1 MTLKHQRR
9 PILLWS
15 DLLSLIAYNNIT
27 QLLYGMLPSCN
38 TVNLTLKYQRRPIYF
53 GQIHCLWSPITIQRN
68 CYTAY
73 FQAEILMN
81 FSVDTPTL
89 KTLQNLSNVLRL
101 QTYRVIPDH
110 MTLTENRSK
119 ISTQDIKYILVI
131 QRFRLYFSTRWN

>member
-1 MTLKHQRR
+1 
-9 PILLWS
+9 
-15 DLLSLIAYNNIT
+15 
-27 QLLYGMLPSCN
+27 
-38 TVNLTLKYQRRPIYF
+38 
-53 GQIHCLWSPITIQRN
+53 
-68 CYTAY
+68 
-73 FQAEILMN
+73 MN